1 MAGEVNYG
9 LVNPAVLD
17 YAGQEQKSLNVQKSR
32 MDVQRLEE
40 ERGMMLDMQKKLAAS
55 GQNPDL
61 NVVFDTM
68 IRSGNPDYMSKG
80 LEGKAKLKE
89 QENYAAVRSKYA
101 SGGGG
106 GDMPAPT
113 APGSYGA
120 PMAPTTGAGAP
131 TPTNALIPM
140 GGARQPAPGV
150 NALAPAVDEASML
163 QAQINDYSNLGTA
176 QGFKMAEMLQKR
188 LTALEPTSDI
198 KNFTYGQ
205 KNPAFLNYQTSQ
217 RRAGA
222 SSTKVI
228 LPEQEKEFEKELGGG
243 QAKAIIKSREGAED
257 AASILQTNQVGR
269 DILNSGAI
277 TGAGADFFVGL
288 NQGLKTAGID
298 AGYGDAAANSQ
309 AYGATMASNVGKLIK
324 QYGAG
329 TGLSDADREF
339 ATKAAAGSVN
349 MDEKAIRR
357 VLDINDR
364 AARNIITGH
373 NKKVEGIKTNIP
385 LKIEIPSAP
394 APSGAADM
402 LRKNPNLASQYDAKY
417 GAGAAA
423 KVLGR

>member
-17 YAGQEQKSLNVQKSR
+17 YAGQEQKALNVEKSR
-32 MDVQRLEE
+32 FDVKRLEE
-40 ERGMMLDMQKKLAAS
+40 ERKLMLGMQKQLADS
-55 GQNPDL
+55 GQDPDL
-61 NVVFDTM
+61 NIIFDTM

-80 LEGKAKLKE
+80 LEGKSKLKE
-89 QENYAAVRSKYA
+89 QQDYAAVRSKYA

-106 GDMPAPT
+106 GMPAPT

-120 PMAPTTGAGAP
+120 PMTPITSAGAP

-163 QAQINDYSNLGTA
+163 QAQINDYGNLGTT

-188 LTALEPTSDI
+188 LDALAPTSDI
-198 KNFTYGQ
+198 KNFRYGE
-205 KNPAFLNYQTSQ
+205 KNPTFANYQLQ
-217 RRAGA
+217 QKRAGA

>member
-17 YAGQEQKSLNVQKSR
+17 YSGQEQKSLNVQKSR

-40 ERGMMLDMQKKLAAS
+40 ERKLMLGMQKQLADS
-55 GQNPDL
+55 GQDPDL
-61 NVVFDTM
+61 NIIFDTM
-68 IRSGNPDYMSKG
+68 IKSGNPDYMSKG
-80 LEGKAKLKE
+80 LEGKFKLKE
-89 QENYAAVRSKYA
+89 QQDYAAVRSKYA
-101 SGGGG
+101 PGGGG
-106 GDMPAPT
+106 GMPAPT

-120 PMAPTTGAGAP
+120 PMTPTTGAGAP

-140 GGARQPAPGV
+140 GGARQPASGV

-163 QAQINDYSNLGTA
+163 QAQINDYGNLGTT

-188 LTALEPTSDI
+188 LDALAPTSDI
-198 KNFTYGQ
+198 KNFKYGE

-222 SSTKVI
+222 ASTKVI

-257 AASILQTNQVGR
+257 AASILQTNQIGR

-385 LKIEIPSAP
+385 LKIEIPSSVAP
-394 APSGAADM
+394 MFAVNPKTGARIQSTDGGNTW
-402 LRKNPNLASQYDAKY
+402 NPVGAK
-417 GAGAAA
+417 
-423 KVLGR
+423 

>member
-17 YAGQEQKSLNVQKSR
+17 YAGQEQKALNVEKSR
-32 MDVQRLEE
+32 FDVKRLEE
-40 ERGMMLDMQKKLAAS
+40 ERKLMLGMQKQLADS
-55 GQNPDL
+55 GQDPDL
-61 NVVFDTM
+61 NIIFDTM

-80 LEGKAKLKE
+80 LEGKSKLKE
-89 QENYAAVRSKYA
+89 QQDYAAVRSKYA

-106 GDMPAPT
+106 GMPAPT

-120 PMAPTTGAGAP
+120 PMTPITSAGAP

-163 QAQINDYSNLGTA
+163 QAQINDYGNLGTT

-188 LTALEPTSDI
+188 LDALAPTSDI
-198 KNFTYGQ
+198 KNFRYGE

>member
-17 YAGQEQKSLNVQKSR
+17 YAGQEQKALNVEKSR
-32 MDVQRLEE
+32 FDVKRLEE
-40 ERGMMLDMQKKLAAS
+40 ERKLMLGMQKQLADS
-55 GQNPDL
+55 GQDPDL
-61 NVVFDTM
+61 NIIFDTM
-68 IRSGNPDYMSKG
+68 IKSGNPDYMSKG
-80 LEGKAKLKE
+80 LEGKFKLKE
-89 QENYAAVRSKYA
+89 QQDYAAVRSKYA

-106 GDMPAPT
+106 GMPAPT

-120 PMAPTTGAGAP
+120 PMTPITSAGAP

-163 QAQINDYSNLGTA
+163 QAQINDYGNLGTT

-188 LTALEPTSDI
+188 LDALAPTSDI
-198 KNFTYGQ
+198 KNFRYGE

-228 LPEQEKEFEKELGGG
+228 LPEQEKEFEKELGSG

-385 LKIEIPSAP
+385 LKIEIPSSVAP
-394 APSGAADM
+394 MFAVNPKTGARIQSTDGGNTW
-402 LRKNPNLASQYDAKY
+402 NPVGAK
-417 GAGAAA
+417 
-423 KVLGR
+423 

>member
-1 MAGEVNYG
+1 
-9 LVNPAVLD
+9 
-17 YAGQEQKSLNVQKSR
+17 
-32 MDVQRLEE
+32 
-40 ERGMMLDMQKKLAAS
+40 MLDMQKKLAAS

-80 LEGKAKLKE
+80 AEGKAKLKE

-101 SGGGG
+101 PGGG

-131 TPTNALIPM
+131 TFTNALIPM

>member
-1 MAGEVNYG
+1 
-9 LVNPAVLD
+9 
-17 YAGQEQKSLNVQKSR
+17 
-32 MDVQRLEE
+32 
-40 ERGMMLDMQKKLAAS
+40 
-55 GQNPDL
+55 
-61 NVVFDTM
+61 
-68 IRSGNPDYMSKG
+68 
-80 LEGKAKLKE
+80 
-89 QENYAAVRSKYA
+89 
-101 SGGGG
+101 
-106 GDMPAPT
+106 
-113 APGSYGA
+113 
-120 PMAPTTGAGAP
+120 
-131 TPTNALIPM
+131 M

-163 QAQINDYSNLGTA
+163 QAQINDYGNLGTT

-188 LTALEPTSDI
+188 LDALAPTSDI
-198 KNFTYGQ
+198 KNFRYGE
-205 KNPAFLNYQTSQ
+205 KNPKFANYQLQ
-217 RRAGA
+217 QKRAGA

-257 AASILQTNQVGR
+257 AASILQTNQIGR

>member
-1 MAGEVNYG
+1 
-9 LVNPAVLD
+9 
-17 YAGQEQKSLNVQKSR
+17 
-32 MDVQRLEE
+32 
-40 ERGMMLDMQKKLAAS
+40 MLGMQKQLADS
-55 GQNPDL
+55 GQDPDL
-61 NVVFDTM
+61 NIIFDTM
-68 IRSGNPDYMSKG
+68 IKSGNPDYMSKG
-80 LEGKAKLKE
+80 LEGKFKLNE
-89 QENYAAVRSKYA
+89 QEDYAAVRSKYA

-106 GDMPAPT
+106 GDIPAPT
-113 APGSYGA
+113 TPGAYGA
-120 PMAPTTGAGAP
+120 PMAPSAGQPA
-131 TPTNALIPM
+131 PTNALAGM
-140 GGARQPAPGV
+140 SGTRQPTTGT
-150 NALAPAVDEASML
+150 NALIAPAVDEASML
-163 QAQINDYSNLGTA
+163 QAQINDYGNLGTT

-188 LTALEPTSDI
+188 LDALAPTSDI
-198 KNFTYGQ
+198 KNFRYGE

-228 LPEQEKEFEKELGGG
+228 LPEQEKEFEKELGSG
-243 QAKAIIKSREGAED
+243 QAKSIIKSREGAED
-257 AASILQTNQVGR
+257 AASILQSNQIGR

-385 LKIEIPSAP
+385 LKIEIPSA
-394 APSGAADM
+394 
-402 LRKNPNLASQYDAKY
+402 LRLLAQQICLEKT
-417 GAGAAA
+417 
-423 KVLGR
+423 LI

>member
-17 YAGQEQKSLNVQKSR
+17 YAGQEQKALNVEKSR
-32 MDVQRLEE
+32 FDVKRLEE
-40 ERGMMLDMQKKLAAS
+40 ERKLMLGMQKQLADS
-55 GQNPDL
+55 GQDPDL
-61 NVVFDTM
+61 NIIFDTM

-80 LEGKAKLKE
+80 LEGKSKLKE
-89 QENYAAVRSKYA
+89 QQDYAAVRSKYA

-106 GDMPAPT
+106 GMPAPT

-120 PMAPTTGAGAP
+120 PMTPITSAGAP

-163 QAQINDYSNLGTA
+163 QAQINDYGNLGTT

-188 LTALEPTSDI
+188 LDALAPTSDI
-198 KNFTYGQ
+198 KNFKYGE